1 MQAEDIALE
10 EPSTL
15 SPEEEIFI
23 FPTSFAQQRLWFL
36 DRLMPGHRLYVVEV
50 AIHLE
55 GAVEM
60 SALRWAIDAL
70 VARHE
75 SFRTTFVALD
85 GKPVARVSGDTQ
97 VVVEVDAD
105 PREFVRRPFDLE
117 RGPLLRVGFIPAQSL
132 LLVCVHHIVT
142 DGWSMRIFLRELSA
156 LYRARCADQ
165 AAALAPLPI
174 QYADF
179 AVWQRQ
185 VLAGTRLQELLAFW
199 RGELAGSPILDLVT
213 DRPRPAI
220 PSFRGGSVPVALT
233 PAITQRLQVLAHEHG
248 ATMFMGL
255 LAVFSVLLSRYS
267 GQDDLVVGTPVAGRT
282 RNELEGLIGFF
293 VNTLVLRSDLGG
305 DPSFRELLGR
315 TRDRA
320 VQAYAHQEL
329 PFEKLVEELQPE
341 RDLSRNPL
349 CQVFFQL
356 ADTPSADV
364 IAPSDSSRGNDPAPR
379 FSWASPPLSGES
391 SKFDLNLSLWNG
403 RSGVAGRLEYSSDLF
418 ERKTATRMADH
429 FQVLLEGL
437 INHPDDPISTVPFL
451 TADERQKLVDFNAP
465 AVPLPDVCV
474 HELVDEQAARAPN
487 ARAVGDLSYKDLV
500 HLANGLSHHLVA
512 RGARSETL
520 VGVLL
525 PRGPDLVAAILGI
538 WKAGAAYLPLDPDDP
553 PARREQILADADPV
567 LVLTCADRFPAPR
580 AKPPAITPDPHG
592 IAYAIYTSGS
602 TGRPK
607 AVLSEHRG
615 VVNFLCWF
623 AKAFPKPLPWITR
636 LNFDAS
642 LKQVFAPLIA
652 GRRVW
657 IPSEE
662 AAIDPIVL
670 ARELAER
677 ADVALNCVPSQW
689 EAILDAVEA
698 GHAPSLAR
706 CLSTIILGGERLPQ
720 SLATRTLAAIPAVK
734 LWNVYGPTETTSV
747 ATVAPVLCGE
757 SVTIGRPIPNV
768 QTVVA
773 DRHGEPVP
781 IGVRGEL
788 WLAGAGLARGYL
800 RRPELTAERFVHR
813 NGRRLYRTGDLVCR
827 LANGALEFVGRLDDQ
842 IKIGGLRIEPGEIE
856 NHLTSHPQVK
866 AAAVILRDG
875 QLVAYITCD
884 TGITGSAASE
894 ALRGY
899 LRTRLPASMI
909 PARIVTLSSFPRT
922 ANGKID
928 KNALPSP
935 TAPDRK
941 SRMPVSAMEREIAAI
956 WRKVLGVEEVGVHDN
971 FFDLGGRSLLLVRV
985 QTRLSERLN
994 RPVSMLEL
1002 FRRPTVHALAAHLAM
1017 EGR

>member
-1 MQAEDIALE
+1 MQAEDITVP

-60 SALRWAIDAL
+60 SALSWAIDAL

-75 SFRTTFVALD
+75 SFRTTFVAVD
-85 GKPVARVSGDTQ
+85 GKPFARVSGGTR
-97 VVVEVDAD
+97 VAVEVDAD
-105 PREFVRRPFDLE
+105 PREFVRRAFNLE
-117 RGPLLRVGFIPAQSL
+117 RGPLLRICFIPGQSL
-132 LLVCVHHIVT
+132 LLVCIHHIVT

-156 LYRARCADQ
+156 LYTARCAGRP
-165 AAALAPLPI
+165 AVLAPLPI

-185 VLAGTRLQELLAFW
+185 MLSDSRLRKLLAFW
-199 RGELAGSPILDLVT
+199 KEELAGSPILDLAT
-213 DRPRPAI
+213 DRPRPVI
-220 PSFRGGSVPVALT
+220 PSFRGGSVPIALT
-233 PAITQRLQVLAHEHG
+233 PAITERLQMLAHEQG
-248 ATMFMGL
+248 ATLFMGL
-255 LAVFSVLLSRYS
+255 LTVFSVLLSRYS
-267 GQDDLVVGTPVAGRT
+267 GQDDFVVGTPVAGRT
-282 RNELEGLIGFF
+282 RGELEGLIGFF

-305 DPSFRELLGR
+305 NPSFRESLAR

-356 ADTPSADV
+356 ADAPSVDV
-364 IAPSDSSRGNDPAPR
+364 IAPCDSSLANDLPR
-379 FSWASPPLSGES
+379 LSWASPPLSGES

-418 ERKTATRMADH
+418 ERKTAARMAEH

-437 INHPDDPISTVPFL
+437 VGNPDDPISTVPFL
-451 TADERQKLVDFNAP
+451 TANDRQQLEGFNAT
-465 AVPLPDVCV
+465 AAHIPDVCV
-474 HELVDEQAARAPN
+474 HELVDEQAARTPDAH
-487 ARAVGDLSYKDLV
+487 AVGGLSYRDLV

-512 RGARSETL
+512 RGAKSETM

-525 PRGPDLVAAILGI
+525 PRGPELVAAILGI

-567 LVLTCADRFPAPR
+567 LVLTGADMFPAPR
-580 AKPPAITPDPHG
+580 AKPPVVTHDPHR
-592 IAYAIYTSGS
+592 IAYALYTSGS

-607 AVLSEHRG
+607 AVLAEHRG

-642 LKQVFAPLIA
+642 LKQVFAPLIV
-652 GRRVW
+652 GRPLW

-662 AAIDPIVL
+662 AVVDPIVL

-677 ADVALNCVPSQW
+677 TDVALNCVPSQW
-689 EAILDAVEA
+689 EAILDAMEA
-698 GHAPSLAR
+698 GHAPSLER
-706 CLSTIILGGERLPQ
+706 NLGTIILGGERLSQ
-720 SLATRTLAAIPAVK
+720 SLATRTLTAMPGAE

-747 ATVAPVLCGE
+747 ATASTVACGE
-757 SVTIGRPIPNV
+757 GVTIGRPIPNV
-768 QTVVA
+768 QAVVV
-773 DRHGEPVP
+773 DRNGEPVP

-788 WLAGAGLARGYL
+788 WLAGVGLAREYL
-800 RRPELTAERFVHR
+800 RSPKLTAERFVHR
-813 NGRRLYRTGDLVCR
+813 DGQRMYRTGDRVCR

-856 NHLTSHPQVK
+856 GHLTSHPQVK
-866 AAAVILRDG
+866 AAAVILREGD
-875 QLVAYITCD
+875 LVAYV
-884 TGITGSAASE
+884 TGSAASGP
-894 ALRGY
+894 LREY

-909 PARIVTLSSFPRT
+909 PARIETLSNFPRT

-928 KNALPSP
+928 KRALPSP
-935 TAPDRK
+935 TAPNPK
-941 SRMPVSAMEREIAAI
+941 SRTPVGAMEREIAAI
-956 WRKVLGVEEVGVHDN
+956 WRKVLGIEEVGVHDN

-985 QTRLSERLN
+985 QARLCEHLN
-994 RPVSMLEL
+994 RPVSMLDL
-1002 FRRPTVHALAAHLAM
+1002 FRRPTIHALAAHLAK
-1017 EGR
+1017 EGK

>member
-1 MQAEDIALE
+1 MQAEDIALA
-10 EPSTL
+10 EPTTL
-15 SPEEEIFI
+15 RPEEEIFI

-50 AIHLE
+50 AIHLG

-60 SALRWAIDAL
+60 SALKWAIDAL

-75 SFRTTFVALD
+75 SFRTTFVAVD
-85 GKPVARVSGDTQ
+85 GKPFARLRGGTQ
-97 VVVEVDAD
+97 VEVEVDAD
-105 PREFVRRPFDLE
+105 PREFVQRPFDLE
-117 RGPLLRVGFIPAQSL
+117 RGPLLRVCFIPAQSL
-132 LLVCVHHIVT
+132 LLVSIHHIVT

-156 LYRARCADQ
+156 LYTARCAGQ
-165 AAALAPLPI
+165 PAALAPLPI

-185 VLAGTRLQELLAFW
+185 VLTGARLQELLTFW
-199 RGELAGSPILDLVT
+199 RGELAGLPILDLAT

-220 PSFRGGSVPVALT
+220 PSFRGGSVPIALS
-233 PAITQRLQVLAHEHG
+233 PAVTQRLQVLAHEQG
-248 ATMFMGL
+248 ATLFMGL
-255 LAVFSVLLSRYS
+255 LTVFSVLLSRYS
-267 GQDDLVVGTPVAGRT
+267 GQEDLVVGTPVAGRT
-282 RNELEGLIGFF
+282 RGELEGLIGFF
-293 VNTLVLRSDLGG
+293 VNTLVLRSDLVGN
-305 DPSFRELLGR
+305 PSFRELLAR

-320 VQAYAHQEL
+320 VQAYAYQEL

-356 ADTPSADV
+356 AD
-364 IAPSDSSRGNDPAPR
+364 APSDDVIVPSGSGRANDLSPR

-403 RSGVAGRLEYSSDLF
+403 RGGVGGRLEYSSDLF
-418 ERKTATRMADH
+418 ERKTALRMADH

-437 INHPDDPISTVPFL
+437 AGNPEDPISTVPCI
-451 TADERQKLVDFNAP
+451 TANERQKLDEFNATAAP
-465 AVPLPDVCV
+465 IPDVCV
-474 HELVDEQAARAPN
+474 HELVDEQAARTPD
-487 ARAVGDLSYKDLV
+487 ARAVDGLSYRDLV
-500 HLANGLSHHLVA
+500 HLANGLSHHLIA

-520 VGVLL
+520 VGVSL

-553 PARREQILADADPV
+553 PARREQILEDAGPV
-567 LVLTCADRFPAPR
+567 LVLTGADRFPAPR
-580 AKPPAITPDPHG
+580 AKPPAITPDPQG
-592 IAYAIYTSGS
+592 IAYALYTSGS

-623 AKAFPKPLPWITR
+623 AKAFPQPLPWITR

-662 AAIDPIVL
+662 AAVDPIVL

-677 ADVALNCVPSQW
+677 TDVALNCVPSQW
-689 EAILDAVEA
+689 EAMLDAVEA
-698 GHAPSLAR
+698 GHAPSLER

-720 SLATRTLAAIPAVK
+720 SLATRTLAAIPAAQM
-734 LWNVYGPTETTSV
+734 WNVYGPTETTSV
-747 ATVAPVLCGE
+747 ATAAHVVCGE
-757 SVTIGRPIPNV
+757 RVTIGRPIPNV
-768 QTVVA
+768 QAVVA
-773 DRHGEPVP
+773 DRNGEPVP

-813 NGRRLYRTGDLVCR
+813 DGRRMYRTGDRVCQ
-827 LANGALEFVGRLDDQ
+827 LPDGALEFVGRLDDQ

-856 NHLTSHPQVK
+856 GHLTSHPQVK
-866 AAAVILRDG
+866 AAAAILRDG
-875 QLVAYITCD
+875 HLVAYV
-884 TGITGSAASE
+884 TGSAVSE
-894 ALRGY
+894 SLREY

-909 PARIVTLSSFPRT
+909 PARVVTLSSFPRT

-928 KNALPSP
+928 KSALPSP
-935 TAPDRK
+935 TAPNRK
-941 SRMPVSAMEREIAAI
+941 SRMPVSVMEREIASI
-956 WRKVLGVEEVGVHDN
+956 WRKVLGIEEVGVHDN

-985 QTRLSERLN
+985 QARLSERLH

-1002 FRRPTVHALAAHLAM
+1002 FRRPTVHALATHLST

>member
-1 MQAEDIALE
+1 MPAEDIALAK
-10 EPSTL
+10 PSAL
-15 SPEEEIFI
+15 SPEEEIFV

-60 SALRWAIDAL
+60 SALRWAVDAL

-75 SFRTTFVALD
+75 SFRTTFVAVD
-85 GKPVARVSGDTQ
+85 GKPFARVTAGTQ

-117 RGPLLRVGFIPAQSL
+117 RGPLLRVCFTSAQSL
-132 LLVCVHHIVT
+132 LLVCIHHIVT
-142 DGWSMRIFLRELSA
+142 DGWSMRIFLQELSA
-156 LYRARCADQ
+156 LYTARCAGQ
-165 AAALAPLPI
+165 PAALAPLPI

-185 VLAGTRLQELLAFW
+185 VLSGARLQELLTFW
-199 RGELAGSPILDLVT
+199 RGELGGLRILDLVT

-220 PSFRGGSVPVALT
+220 PSFQGGSVPIALA
-233 PAITQRLQVLAHEHG
+233 PAITQRLQVLAQEQG
-248 ATMFMGL
+248 ATLFMGL

-267 GQDDLVVGTPVAGRT
+267 GEDDLVVGTPVAGRT
-282 RNELEGLIGFF
+282 RGELEGLIGFF
-293 VNTLVLRSDLGG
+293 VNTLVLRCDLGG
-305 DPSFRELLGR
+305 NPSFRELLAR

-356 ADTPSADV
+356 AEVPSVDA
-364 IAPSDSSRGNDPAPR
+364 IAPSNSSRANDLSPR
-379 FSWASPPLSGES
+379 FSWASRPLPGES
-391 SKFDLNLSLWNG
+391 SKFDLNLSLWKG
-403 RSGVAGRLEYSSDLF
+403 CSGVGGRLEYSSDLF
-418 ERKTATRMADH
+418 ERKTAARMADH

-437 INHPDDPISTVPFL
+437 VGTPDDPISTVPFL
-451 TADERQKLVDFNAP
+451 TANERQKLDGFNATAAP
-465 AVPLPDVCV
+465 VPNVCV
-474 HELVDEQAARAPN
+474 HELVDAQAARTPE
-487 ARAVGDLSYKDLV
+487 ARAVGALSYRDLV
-500 HLANGLSHHLVA
+500 QLANGLSHQLIA
-512 RGARSETL
+512 RGARSDTL

-525 PRGPDLVAAILGI
+525 PRGPDLVTAILGI

-553 PARREQILADADPV
+553 LARREQILADADPV
-567 LVLTCADRFPAPR
+567 LVLTCADMVPAPR
-580 AKPPAITPDPHG
+580 AKPPGITPDPQG
-592 IAYAIYTSGS
+592 IAYALYTSGS

-607 AVLSEHRG
+607 AVLAEHRG

-623 AKAFPKPLPWITR
+623 VKAFPKPLPWITR

-642 LKQVFAPLIA
+642 LKQVFGPLIA
-652 GRRVW
+652 GRQVW

-662 AAIDPIVL
+662 AAVDPIVL

-677 ADVALNCVPSQW
+677 TDVALNCVPSQW
-689 EAILDAVEA
+689 EAVLDAVEG
-698 GHAPSLAR
+698 GHAPSLER
-706 CLSTIILGGERLPQ
+706 CLSTIILGGERLPP
-720 SLATRTLAAIPAVK
+720 SLATRTLAAMPAAK

-747 ATVAPVLCGE
+747 ATAAPVVCGE
-757 SVTIGRPIPNV
+757 GVTIGRPIPNV
-768 QTVVA
+768 QAVVA
-773 DRHGEPVP
+773 DRNGEPVP
-781 IGVRGEL
+781 TGVPGEL

-800 RRPELTAERFVHR
+800 RRPELTAERFVQR
-813 NGRRLYRTGDLVCR
+813 DGRRMYRTGDRVCR

-856 NHLTSHPQVK
+856 SHLTSHPQVK
-866 AAAVILRDG
+866 AATVILRDG
-875 QLVAYITCD
+875 HLVAYV
-884 TGITGSAASE
+884 TGSAASE
-894 ALRGY
+894 PLREY

-909 PARIVTLSSFPRT
+909 PARIETLSCFPRT

-928 KNALPSP
+928 KRALPSP
-935 TAPDRK
+935 TAPNRK
-941 SRMPVSAMEREIAAI
+941 SRVPVGAMEREIAAI
-956 WRKVLGVEEVGVHDN
+956 WRKVLGIEEVGVHDN

-985 QTRLSERLN
+985 QARLSERLN

-1002 FRRPTVHALAAHLAM
+1002 FRRPTVHALASHLAM